1 MPQRP
6 NVDQIKK
13 AWALKRQGGMSQ
25 QAMEEELGL
34 DPRTISNYFR
44 PAWLAKRKLGH
55 LRFARQEPQFPRSTL
70 ENRAWEMCES
80 GEHSWMSD
88 EAYRVHAYTES
99 ESAEELD
106 GFGGSTLRTVYLDT
120 TCRFCGLTK
129 QRKRHGFLVA

>member
-1 MPQRP
+1 MPQHP

-25 QAMEEELGL
+25 QTMAEELGL

-80 GEHSWMSD
+80 GEHAWMKED
-88 EAYRVHAYTES
+88 LYKGHAYTES
-99 ESAEELD
+99 ESTEEID
-106 GFGGSTLRTVYLDT
+106 GFDGSTIKTVYAET
-120 TCRFCGLTK
+120 TCHYCGFVT
-129 QRKRHGFLVA
+129 RHRRHAFLIG